1 MIEPLLYYSLPH
13 PPLSLKGK
21 AREGGLLETLAFG
34 SILIRPA
41 GHEGTSRL
49 SFLVIP
55 GYI

>member
-55 GYI
+55 GCI